1 MLSKWVGIWPGPAHA
16 GHLGFVSKWVGG
28 VVFGNDQILLSSG
41 AVGPGWPT
49 CINFKHLGAGLCKV
63 FLLRASAVMQGK
75 GTHLIVGGT
84 VLSRASKL

>member
-1 MLSKWVGIWPGPAHA
+1 MQATRV
-16 GHLGFVSKWVGG
+16 FVSKWVGG
-28 VVFGNDQILLSSG
+28 VVFGNDQIVLSSG